1 MLNMQVS
8 AKQVALSN
16 KKTDD
21 AGVESHEQ
29 RFMYLGT
36 NLFKQY
42 TEETCIAKSVSS
54 EAEDHCK
61 TGIS

>member
-8 AKQVALSN
+8 AKQVALSLN

-21 AGVESHEQ
+21 AGVESREQ

-36 NLFKQY
+36 NLFKEC
-42 TEETCIAKSVSS
+42 TEETYITKSMSS
-54 EAEDHCK
+54 EDHCK